1 MKTNNKL
8 GNFYFYI
15 SILFAVASP
24 YLFYRLIDHEK
35 TVYIVSFFLILLLI
49 FLTSNLNKPVT
60 NTLSILINLL
70 NSINIYVY
78 YFVIFIFVFITQ
90 NLYLNYET
98 ITWDTASYLVASLS
112 LQDGYLPYEAQW
124 ESKGPLLTY
133 IYYFLILISNK
144 SLVLIKLL
152 NDLVLFII
160 SIFMFKTISIV
171 KKEQKL
177 YSLTATLLFLSLLSE
192 PQYISA
198 YSELFV
204 LLFISIAY
212 YLYCKFEWKNNNIF
226 SIPLI
231 ISLASLINQVAVIFL
246 LPYIF
251 DILIKKKLNIKIL
264 KTSLFGFLLPHVLFQ
279 GIYLANGLY
288 DIFITNYLIIPF
300 GYSSEGF
307 VSISY
312 SLNELKVWFRDFFYY
327 NKYIYFSLI
336 TLLFYQFI
344 QIYKNKKFIF
354 DDLIYMNVFISL
366 SIYFI
371 GGTNYS
377 HHLFYF
383 IFFIPFLIVKLN
395 YNGSYIVVFL
405 MIVLSASSIFYKTF
419 PIASNNLTNISEIEN
434 NYPIYKLSQEVD
446 SYFENEYSIF
456 ALEYALILFYLD
468 KPNYSYIVHPTNHFE
483 DYITDPLINFGR
495 IRKNNVDYLLSTNP
509 DVILCNSIRIFAG
522 GAPTDNTDFDCNYES
537 YKTEYIQLDTA
548 RYRTDRTVE
557 FYYDPYKPM
566 NVFIKK

>member
-15 SILFAVASP
+15 SILFAVVSP
-24 YLFYRLIDHEK
+24 YIFYRLIDHEK

-49 FLTSNLNKPVT
+49 FLASNLDKPVT
-60 NTLSILINLL
+60 NIFSILINLL
-70 NSINIYVY
+70 NSINIYMY

-152 NDLVLFII
+152 NDLILFII

-251 DILIKKKLNIKIL
+251 DILVKKKIKHQNIQNI
-264 KTSLFGFLLPHVLFQ
+264 TFW
-279 GIYLANGLY
+279 
-288 DIFITNYLIIPF
+288 IFATAC
-300 GYSSEGF
+300 
-307 VSISY
+307 
-312 SLNELKVWFRDFFYY
+312 
-327 NKYIYFSLI
+327 
-336 TLLFYQFI
+336 
-344 QIYKNKKFIF
+344 
-354 DDLIYMNVFISL
+354 FISR
-366 SIYFI
+366 
-371 GGTNYS
+371 N
-377 HHLFYF
+377 
-383 IFFIPFLIVKLN
+383 IP
-395 YNGSYIVVFL
+395 
-405 MIVLSASSIFYKTF
+405 
-419 PIASNNLTNISEIEN
+419 
-434 NYPIYKLSQEVD
+434 
-446 SYFENEYSIF
+446 
-456 ALEYALILFYLD
+456 
-468 KPNYSYIVHPTNHFE
+468 
-483 DYITDPLINFGR
+483 
-495 IRKNNVDYLLSTNP
+495 
-509 DVILCNSIRIFAG
+509 C
-522 GAPTDNTDFDCNYES
+522 
-537 YKTEYIQLDTA
+537 
-548 RYRTDRTVE
+548 
-557 FYYDPYKPM
+557 
-566 NVFIKK
+566 